1 MTEKKPGMTEAK
13 AEPEGQEIK
22 GVEEL
27 DDADLDDAAGGL
39 SLLRDATLSKSSI
52 DSGEFDTVFAG
63 AADFNTVG
71 YDFNT
76 AGFNIDGIDKLKR

>member
-1 MTEKKPGMTEAK
+1 MSNILTLDPLDRRILG
-13 AEPEGQEIK
+13 
-22 GVEEL
+22 EL
-27 DDADLDDAAGGL
+27 Q
-39 SLLRDATLSKSSI
+39 RDATLSKSSI